1 MKFTKTNIAGVDL
14 IELETHEDNRGFF
27 ARSFCVD
34 ELGDNG
40 HDFAVHQAN
49 LSFNHHAGT
58 LRGMHYQAAPVGDP
72 KIVRCIAGRIFDVVI
87 DLRAGSPTY
96 CQWTGAELSA
106 QNRKSFIIPEG
117 CAHGFI
123 TLDDNSEVMYL
134 MGAPFEANLAA
145 GVRWNDPAFAIDWPI
160 TPSVINDR
168 DANYPDYER
177 QE

>member
-1 MKFTKTNIAGVDL
+1 
-14 IELETHEDNRGFF
+14 
-27 ARSFCVD
+27 
-34 ELGDNG
+34 
-40 HDFAVHQAN
+40 
-49 LSFNHHAGT
+49 
-58 LRGMHYQAAPVGDP
+58 MHYQAAPVGDP

-145 GVRWNDPAFAIDWPI
+145 GVRWNDPAFAIEWPI
-160 TPSVINDR
+160 MPSLINDR

-177 QE
+177 QK